1 MASGRAARRTRQD
14 VLRDFR
20 TDQIVDAAWDVIGEL
35 GYTEASIDR
44 IAERA
49 GVARS
54 TVYVYFDG
62 KEAILDACIARG
74 RAELGERIGG
84 GVEAARGL
92 EPRLSA
98 FLRSTLAYVDENQEF
113 FRAVMAVQGVQAFF
127 PQAGDVSPELRSL
140 REDMERIVGSILAEG
155 IHSGV
160 LTDEDVARAADDL
173 ATLLY
178 GALLRRSREPAP
190 LPAGDAAARLAHL
203 FLHGVTRVQ
212 SGQHSA
218 QHS

>member
-1 MASGRAARRTRQD
+1 MASARAARRTRQD

-20 TDQIVDAAWDVIGEL
+20 TDQIVEAAWDVIGEL

-62 KEAILDACIARG
+62 KDAILDACIARG
-74 RAELGERIGG
+74 RAELGERISA
-84 GVEAARGL
+84 GVASSRGL
-92 EPRLSA
+92 EPRLAA
-98 FLRSTLAYVDENQEF
+98 FLRSTLEYVDENLEF
-113 FRAVMAVQGVQAFF
+113 FHAVMAVQGMQAFF
-127 PQAGDVSPELRSL
+127 PQAGALSPELRSL
-140 REDMERIVGSILAEG
+140 REDLEKIVGGILAEG
-155 IHSGV
+155 IQSGL
-160 LTDEDVARAADDL
+160 LTDDDTARAADDL

-190 LPAGDAAARLAHL
+190 PPAGEAAVRLAHL
-203 FLHGVTRVQ
+203 FLHGVTRAP
-212 SGQHSA
+212 G
-218 QHS
+218 